1 MPRNAVNAGVRAVT
15 PDSFTVWPSF
25 ASDKSPKSDSGTY
38 SYYAGPITFTNT
50 NGSAS
55 RSTPR

>member
-1 MPRNAVNAGVRAVT
+1 VRAVT

-25 ASDKSPKSDSGTY
+25 ASDKSPKSDSGTCSNY
-38 SYYAGPITFTNT
+38 EAGPITFTNT